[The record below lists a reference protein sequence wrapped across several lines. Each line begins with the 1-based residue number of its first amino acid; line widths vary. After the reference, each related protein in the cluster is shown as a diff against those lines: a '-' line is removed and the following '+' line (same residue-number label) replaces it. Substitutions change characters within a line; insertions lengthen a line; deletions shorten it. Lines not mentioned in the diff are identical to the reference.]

1 MRKKEPFLEKRSR
14 KRKELF
20 LEKHS
25 LKRKG
30 ISLLISWVLLV
41 GFVVALAVFVTQ
53 WSRQQAEKNIGEV
66 VEMIEGDARC
76 NDVSLNAEV
85 DCAGKKVNLVN
96 RGYFTIYKLV
106 IREYTETDINSFE
119 RERVIAPQEFYEN
132 FPITSDKM
140 EIVPVIK
147 IDDKFVGCSDRKAVV
162 EC

>member
-1 MRKKEPFLEKRSR
+1 MKK
-14 KRKELF
+14 
-20 LEKHS
+20 HT
-25 LKRKG
+25 LKKKG

-41 GFVVALAVFVTQ
+41 GFVVALAVFVTM
-53 WSRQQAEKNIGEV
+53 WSRQQAERNIGEV
-66 VEMIEGDARC
+66 IEMIEGDARC

-85 DCAGKKVNLVN
+85 NCAEKKVNLVN

-106 IREYTETDINSFE
+106 IRIYKIDGDVGSDNKDNLKIEYGDSYTYNFPEEFE
-119 RERVIAPQEFYEN
+119 RL
-132 FPITSDKM
+132 